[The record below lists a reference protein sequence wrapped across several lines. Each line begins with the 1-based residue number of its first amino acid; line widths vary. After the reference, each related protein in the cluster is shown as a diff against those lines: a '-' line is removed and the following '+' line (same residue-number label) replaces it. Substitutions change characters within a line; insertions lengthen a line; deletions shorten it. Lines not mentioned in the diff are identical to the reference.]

1 MEIHNIVQE
10 VVIKT
15 IPKKKKCKEAKW
27 LSEEALQMA
36 KKRREV
42 KGKGNLYLSDSLQLH
57 GLVAHKALLS
67 VGFPSQEYWSGFPFP
82 SAGYLPDSGI

>member
-1 MEIHNIVQE
+1 MQNGCLRRSY
-10 VVIKT
+10 KY
-15 IPKKKKCKEAKW
+15 
-27 LSEEALQMA
+27 L
-36 KKRREV
+36 RREV